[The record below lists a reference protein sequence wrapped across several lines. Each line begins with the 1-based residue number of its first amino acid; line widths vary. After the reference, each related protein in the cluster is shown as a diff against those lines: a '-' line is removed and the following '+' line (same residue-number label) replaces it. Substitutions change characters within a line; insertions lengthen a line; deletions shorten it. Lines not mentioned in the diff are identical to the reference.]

1 MNNVGSFQ
9 NNLDKRLRKLHM
21 TIDSSQRDKKIY
33 PDPNNY
39 TINLDNNNRLR
50 NVNSIRLIESMLP
63 NSQYI
68 INKNNKYIDYIDSTG
83 QITTIELTEGDY
95 SEGSLKTLLEKESI
109 ISNADFDVH
118 TRKLTI
124 TTTDT
129 VTFLFETG
137 NNANCSPIDVLGAN
151 KDDILID
158 KTYTFPNNF
167 NLEHSKFVDLGIEEI
182 PDITNKLMIEKDINK
197 FLFKRIPIKSGID
210 TKYDYYKSLEQL
222 PYNYFTP
229 MEFSKFTIVLY
240 DDKGNIYDSGGKNN
254 YFIFEMTLLE
264 DTSPENVSFFPPDP
278 KPEIEINKTDIEIEK
293 ETKINYFD
301 LDSKDVK
308 ENFENQENIKN
319 QEDLSTKIEEIDNK
333 ETHISNEPESQTPI
347 NDLIYTD
354 NNINEIDVKENNT
367 TIEKNKD
374 VIKMIE
380 EYINENKLTVIGIGL
395 FLIIFLMIFSRRK

>member
-197 FLFKRIPIKSGID
+197 FLFKRIPIKSGTD

-347 NDLIYTD
+347 NDLINTD

-380 EYINENKLTVIGIGL
+380 EYINKNKLTVIGIGL

>member
-197 FLFKRIPIKSGID
+197 FLFKRIPIKSGTD

-380 EYINENKLTVIGIGL
+380 EYINKNKLTVIGIGL

>member
-197 FLFKRIPIKSGID
+197 FLFKRIPIKSGTD